1 MLDPPEPPRADPP
14 ELDPPDLAPSE
25 LDPPVLD
32 PPEPAP
38 PQLAPPEIAPPELD
52 PPEFIPVM
60 PALEL
65 DPPELELEPPK
76 LDAPPKLPED
86 PALASGL
93 KLVSPLELLHAAKAS
108 SKEGTIRMEPK
119 GAMDEATFMV
129 ILGVRTGEDKSCIHF
144 GVCIRVE
151 WVGFCFADCN
161 ACRVRLPADA
171 RSCREWTSLVR
182 CHIRPS
188 LANPFNTAMH
198 WPSVR
203 AQAVDDAYSI
213 PWPSGRR
220 TRCRRRWS
228 VPEACRLWPS
238 SSLTRSRRAAI
249 AIAGARADCLAEAAT
264 VDAQALIAFLG
275 NALLLRSAWRG
286 CTHVKIGR
294 YASIT
299 AHQTAIAVAVLAAL
313 ISAVLLPT
321 TTEDE

>member
-1 MLDPPEPPRADPP
+1 MEAVDPPELEPPELEPPDPEPPEPDPPELEPPELDPPELAPTKLDPPKPEPPEPPGAVPPALDPPDLAPPELDPPVLDPPEPPRADPP

-38 PQLAPPEIAPPELD
+38 PKLAPPELD

-238 SSLTRSRRAAI
+238 
-249 AIAGARADCLAEAAT
+249 T
-264 VDAQALIAFLG
+264 V
-275 NALLLRSAWRG
+275 RPPSPG
-286 CTHVKIGR
+286 C
-294 YASIT
+294 
-299 AHQTAIAVAVLAAL
+299 
-313 ISAVLLPT
+313 
-321 TTEDE
+321 

>member
-1 MLDPPEPPRADPP
+1 MEAVDPPELEPPELEPPDPEPPEPDPPELEPPELDPPELAPTKLDPPKPEPPEPPGAVPPALDPPDLAPPELDPPVLDPPEPPRADPP

-161 ACRVRLPADA
+161 ACRVRLA
-171 RSCREWTSLVR
+171 RRRQILPR
-182 CHIRPS
+182 
-188 LANPFNTAMH
+188 
-198 WPSVR
+198 
-203 AQAVDDAYSI
+203 VD
-213 PWPSGRR
+213 R
-220 TRCRRRWS
+220 TRSMPHSAFAGQPVQYGHALAFRSGPGSRRRLLYPLAKRS
-228 VPEACRLWPS
+228 KDPVSKKMVS
-238 SSLTRSRRAAI
+238 S
-249 AIAGARADCLAEAAT
+249 
-264 VDAQALIAFLG
+264 
-275 NALLLRSAWRG
+275 
-286 CTHVKIGR
+286 
-294 YASIT
+294 
-299 AHQTAIAVAVLAAL
+299 
-313 ISAVLLPT
+313 
-321 TTEDE
+321 